1 MKKNTRKFEKS
12 MRIIIRRIIDNQPFS
27 EFYTDNP
34 EPLCECIDREYIGG
48 IVYGRAMNGTAH
60 FTLTKPFVRY
70 KGIEFL
76 ESKHPEFKSNGRFY
90 LSIFSAIVSVL
101 ALIVSF
107 LSQYIDIQTVLNQ
120 YF

>member
-1 MKKNTRKFEKS
+1 MKKNTRKFEKTI
-12 MRIIIRRIIDNQPFS
+12 REIIKCVIDKQPLTEHCTKNS
-27 EFYTDNP
+27 EQ
-34 EPLCECIDREYIGG
+34 LCECIDREYIGG
-48 IVYGRAMNGTAH
+48 IVYGRSMNGAAH
-60 FTLTKPFVRY
+60 FTLTKPFVCY

-76 ESKHPEFKSNGRFY
+76 ENKHPEFKSNGRFC